1 MRDEGNP
8 HKFGRRRNT
17 TRRLLRHPARLREGG
32 LPDGQAETPDP
43 TDTASQPTAAPPLD
57 AAWALP
63 PTAAAVVD
71 SSAAAPVAVPA
82 NDATEPASL
91 AVEPAALPSDAPAPV
106 RGEGSSSDR
115 PPDAAAVALAPH
127 DVIDAAVSGGDP
139 TLDEEE
145 RTSEHARPDAVSG
158 KVESRDR
165 AQAPLIAPPPLANSP
180 IGRDRG
186 ASTDLALARSGQ
198 NEPVAKDERHERDG
212 STTEHGADY
221 EAKTKPKIRLPDGG
235 VRRPSPRP
243 VPRSGPPGARSS
255 EPAGPLGARSSEPAG
270 PPGARSSEP
279 AGPLGARSSEP
290 AGPAVRSSEPA
301 GPLGARGSE
310 PAGPSGARNGEP
322 IAASVA
328 RTSEPAR
335 PNSAPPLRRPSPL
348 PPVRDAARAAVPTGE
363 GIIRSTPPPRS
374 SADNDRESDVPTRPR
389 IPLTPDMARAA
400 GRITSIDADGDES
413 ALAAF
418 GGGPSSEFESAPTVV
433 VTRARVISD
442 RPAPPEQTLE
452 LPARRPSRR
461 SRPDSE
467 EFETLDLDEG
477 DEETGR
483 FAIAEGEGASA
494 LGLEAGLRVTRTP
507 PPPPAQPSA
516 KRAAAPAGPNPQR
529 GAPPPPPPSV
539 TGKKPPAAGGK
550 TPKKKRAWWE
560 VLFSDDYVHTLVKLS
575 PAQLTKQVNF
585 MESSLGIKR
594 GDAVLDVGCGLGQ
607 HALEF
612 ARRGY
617 LVVALDLA
625 LSMITRA
632 AEDAQHNGLRINFL
646 HKDIRDIGFE
656 GTFDAII
663 CVGTTFG
670 FFDDEQNR
678 GVLARLA
685 HALKPGGRLLLDVVN
700 RDHVIGSQPNLVWF
714 EGDGCVVMEE
724 SDFNFYS
731 SRLNVKRTMMRED
744 GRQNESEYSIRL
756 YSVHELGQ
764 MLKQAG
770 FSIKEV
776 SGQEATRGLFFGAQ
790 SGRIIMLAERR
801 NGTRRADSV
810 PPDPE

>member
-1 MRDEGNP
+1 MTDEGP

-17 TRRLLRHPARLREGG
+17 TRRLLRHPARLR
-32 LPDGQAETPDP
+32 DGDQAGAAVSGPDP
-43 TDTASQPTAAPPLD
+43 ALDPLQPTAAPPLE

-63 PTAAAVVD
+63 PTAAAAVD
-71 SSAAAPVAVPA
+71 GLAPARAAIPA
-82 NDATEPASL
+82 NDATETAP
-91 AVEPAALPSDAPAPV
+91 VDPTEPAALPSDAPAAIS
-106 RGEGSSSDR
+106 GETRASDR
-115 PPDAAAVALAPH
+115 PTRPEPMLPARFDDIDAAAGP
-127 DVIDAAVSGGDP
+127 DV
-139 TLDEEE
+139 EEE
-145 RTSEHARPDAVSG
+145 RTSEHSRPDAVSG
-158 KVESRDR
+158 KAEPSVGADSPVTDSS
-165 AQAPLIAPPPLANSP
+165 PLIEL
-180 IGRDRG
+180 
-186 ASTDLALARSGQ
+186 
-198 NEPVAKDERHERDG
+198 EPDAQEEREEREERDEP
-212 STTEHGADY
+212 TERTADY

-243 VPRSGPPGARSS
+243 APRSGAPSARTS
-255 EPAGPLGARSSEPAG
+255 EPAGLSPDTSEPA
-270 PPGARSSEP
+270 PESTIRPNDPAASS
-279 AGPLGARSSEP
+279 
-290 AGPAVRSSEPA
+290 VRRNDESQ
-301 GPLGARGSE
+301 GSD
-310 PAGPSGARNGEP
+310 ATSQFARNGEP
-322 IAASVA
+322 IVSPAA
-328 RTSEPAR
+328 RKSEPATAR
-335 PNSAPPLRRPSPL
+335 RSDPARSISAPPPLRRSSPL
-348 PPVRDAARAAVPTGE
+348 PPARDAARAGVPTGE
-363 GIIRSTPPPRS
+363 GIIRSTPPPRL
-374 SADNDRESDVPTRPR
+374 SADIDRESDVPTRPR

-400 GRITSIDADGDES
+400 GRITSVDVGGEDS
-413 ALAAF
+413 AFAAV
-418 GGGPSSEFESAPTVV
+418 GGGQGTAFDAAPTVV

-442 RPAPPEQTLE
+442 RPPPPAQQPDLS
-452 LPARRPSRR
+452 ARRPSRR
-461 SRPDSE
+461 ARPDSE

-483 FAIAEGEGASA
+483 FALAQGEGASA
-494 LGLEAGLRVTRTP
+494 RGLEPALRVTRTP
-507 PPPPAQPSA
+507 PPPPAQPAA
-516 KRAAAPAGPNPQR
+516 KRAVAQAGPLQQR
-529 GAPPPPPPSV
+529 GAPPPPPP
-539 TGKKPPAAGGK
+539 TAAGKKPAAASGGK
-550 TPKKKRAWWE
+550 TPKKRAWWE
-560 VLFSDDYVHTLVKLS
+560 VLFSDDYVHTLAKLS

-632 AEDAQHNGLRINFL
+632 AEDAQQNGLRINFL

-656 GTFDAII
+656 GTFDAIV

-700 RDHVIGSQPNLVWF
+700 RDHVIASQPNLVWF
-714 EGDGCVVMEE
+714 EGDACVVMEE
-724 SDFNFYS
+724 SDFNYYS

-744 GRQNESEYSIRL
+744 GRQSESEYSIRL

-801 NGTRRADSV
+801 NGSRRADSV
-810 PPDPE
+810 PPEPEPGQS